1 VALPI
6 RLRLAIVSGVL
17 TAALIGGLGSL
28 VYLRL
33 EGDLRA
39 IVDEGLAERADEL
52 LAGLPETA
60 QLPIGQSDAGDVFA
74 QLLGADGD
82 VLATTDELPPSSLLE
97 DAAATSGPLVLER
110 QIPSDE
116 GPEWLRIQAIPV
128 GDGRTLVVAA
138 GFDDQRAMLGAL
150 VAELAITLPFAVVL
164 AGLLG
169 WFVGRAALRPV
180 ELMRSEAEAIFVS
193 EPGRRLPVP
202 PTRDEL
208 AALGESLNRMLER
221 IEIAVERERRLVDD
235 ASHELRTPLA
245 NMKVEIELAL
255 RRARTPA
262 ELEAALRSAADE
274 TDRLTRLAADLLVLA
289 RARRGRVPVRL
300 ELVDLTQLVEAV
312 VAEFGTRAKGA
323 GISLTASVT
332 PGLGA
337 RVDAARIRQ
346 SLENLIDNAL
356 RHTPADGGVRVAAA
370 RRDGELEISV
380 TDSGVGFPDVFLKDA
395 FEPFSRADEGRA
407 RSDGGVGLGLA
418 IVRAIAEAHGG
429 SVRAANVAPA
439 GAVIEMRLPAV
450 PRASV

>member
-1 VALPI
+1 MALPI
-6 RLRLAIVSGVL
+6 RLRLALVSGAL
-17 TAALIGGLGSL
+17 TAVLIGGLGTL

-39 IVDEGLAERADEL
+39 IVDEGLTERAEEL
-52 LAGLPETA
+52 LADLPDGPD
-60 QLPIGQSDAGDVFA
+60 LPIGQSDAGDVFA
-74 QLLGADGD
+74 QLLAPDGR
-82 VLATTDELPPSSLLE
+82 VLATTDELPPSSLL
-97 DAAATSGPLVLER
+97 DGIPPGSNPLVLER
-110 QIPSDE
+110 QIPTDE
-116 GPEWLRIQAIPV
+116 EQEWLRIHAIPI

-138 GFDDQRAMLGAL
+138 GFEDQRAMLGAL
-150 VAELAITLPFAVVL
+150 VTELAIALPFAVAL

-180 ELMRSEAEAIFVS
+180 ERMRSEAEAIFVS
-193 EPGRRLPVP
+193 EAGRRLPVP

-221 IEIAVERERRLVDD
+221 IETAVERERRLVDD

-262 ELEAALRSAADE
+262 ELEAALRSAAVE
-274 TDRLTRLAADLLVLA
+274 TDRLSRLAADLLVLA
-289 RARRGRVPVRL
+289 RARRGQLPVRP
-300 ELVDLTQLVEAV
+300 ELVDLAPIVEAV
-312 VAEFGTRAKGA
+312 VAEFGARATDA
-323 GISLTASVT
+323 SVLLTASVAA
-332 PGLGA
+332 GLHA

-356 RHTPADGGVRVAAA
+356 RHTPAGGSVSVAVV
-370 RRDGELEISV
+370 RRDGEVEISV
-380 TDSGVGFPDVFLKDA
+380 HDSGAGFPDGFLKDA

-407 RSDGGVGLGLA
+407 RSDGGAGLGLA

-429 SVRAANVAPA
+429 SVRAANASPA
-439 GAVIEMRLPAV
+439 GAVIEMRLPA
-450 PRASV
+450 

>member
-6 RLRLAIVSGVL
+6 RLRLALLSGAL
-17 TAALIGGLGSL
+17 TAVLIGGLGSL

-52 LAGLPETA
+52 LADLPEGPD
-60 QLPIGQSDAGDVFA
+60 LPIGQSDAGDVFA
-74 QLLGADGD
+74 QLLGPDGD
-82 VLATTDELPPSSLLE
+82 VLATTDELPPMALSSVVPLG
-97 DAAATSGPLVLER
+97 SGPLFTEL

-116 GPEWLRIQAIPV
+116 GPEWVRARAVGI

-138 GFDDQRAMLGAL
+138 AFEDQRNMLGAL
-150 VAELAITLPFAVVL
+150 VTELAIALPLVVVF

-169 WFVGRAALRPV
+169 WVVGRAALRPV
-180 ELMRSEAEAIFVS
+180 ERMRAEAEAISAS

-208 AALGESLNRMLER
+208 AALGESLNGMLER
-221 IEIAVERERRLVDD
+221 IETAVERERRLVDD

-274 TDRLTRLAADLLVLA
+274 TDRLSRLAADLLVLA
-289 RARRGRVPVRL
+289 RARRGQLPVRP
-300 ELVDLTQLVEAV
+300 EMVDLAPIVADVL
-312 VAEFGTRAKGA
+312 AEFGARAAGA
-323 GISLTASVT
+323 GIAMSASVA
-332 PGLGA
+332 PGLAA
-337 RVDAARIRQ
+337 RLDAARIRQ

-356 RHTPADGGVRVAAA
+356 RHTPANGAVAVTAA
-370 RRDGELEISV
+370 RRDGVLEISV
-380 TDSGVGFPDVFLKDA
+380 ADTGVGFPEAFLATA

-407 RSDGGVGLGLA
+407 RSDGGAGLGLA

-429 SVRAANVAPA
+429 SVRAANGSPT
-439 GAVIEMRLPAV
+439 GAVIEMRLPA
-450 PRASV
+450 

>member
-6 RLRLAIVSGVL
+6 RLRLALVSGIL

-33 EGDLRA
+33 EGGLRA
-39 IVDEGLAERADEL
+39 IVDEGLAERAEEL
-52 LAGLPETA
+52 LADLPGGA
-60 QLPIGQSDAGDVFA
+60 LIPIGQSDAGDVFA
-74 QLLGADGD
+74 QLLGPDGR
-82 VLATTDELPPSSLLE
+82 VLAATDELPLSSLLAGGTAGS
-97 DAAATSGPLVLER
+97 DPFVFER

-116 GPEWLRIQAIPV
+116 GQEWLRIQAGPV

-138 GFDDQRAMLGAL
+138 GFDDQRAMLSAL
-150 VAELAITLPFAVVL
+150 VAELAIALPFAVVM

-180 ELMRSEAEAIFVS
+180 ERMRSDAEVISVA

-202 PTRDEL
+202 ATRDEL

-221 IEIAVERERRLVDD
+221 IERAVERERRLVDD

-274 TDRLTRLAADLLVLA
+274 TDRLARLAADLLVLA
-289 RARRGRVPVRL
+289 RARRGRLPVRP
-300 ELVDLTQLVEAV
+300 ELVDLAPLVQAV
-312 VAEFGTRAKGA
+312 IAEFGSRATEA
-323 GISLTASVT
+323 GIALTVSVA
-332 PGLGA
+332 PGLA
-337 RVDAARIRQ
+337 AHVDAARIRQ

-356 RHTPADGGVRVAAA
+356 RHTPAGGAVRITAAV
-370 RRDGELEISV
+370 RDGELEISV
-380 TDSGVGFPDVFLKDA
+380 TDTGAGFDEAFLKDA

-407 RSDGGVGLGLA
+407 RSDGGAGLGLA

-429 SVRAANVAPA
+429 SVHAANGSPS
-439 GAVIEMRLPAV
+439 GAVIEMRLPA
-450 PRASV
+450 